1 MQESEIKCQ
10 EDERRSRGWIGA
22 RSLALTRADNAKS
35 IGQSMHKS
43 YNMQAESAASCP
55 FSGGARSRPPVQQSA
70 RADANRRRSIWTHS
84 HVWPRAPLEAL
95 VAAGRGCFSRLRPLR
110 SLSLSRCCG
119 RGRGW
124 IDKWCVL
131 SSAAALSAAHTRRRA
146 DRPTPLFY
154 KKLCFTCARFF
165 CRLGSPIRS

>member
-1 MQESEIKCQ
+1 
-10 EDERRSRGWIGA
+10 
-22 RSLALTRADNAKS
+22 
-35 IGQSMHKS
+35 
-43 YNMQAESAASCP
+43 MQAESAASCP

-70 RADANRRRSIWTHS
+70 RADSNRRRSIWTHS

-131 SSAAALSAAHTRRRA
+131 SSAAALSEPHTLGGGLIGRHHYFTKSSASRVHDFFAASARQFAAEFRGFRA
-146 DRPTPLFY
+146 AP
-154 KKLCFTCARFF
+154 
-165 CRLGSPIRS
+165 RLGTQTAGRHAACAAPRTWDGTSL